1 MRFALAIV
9 LPLSLGAAAAGQ
21 SPVADVA
28 EPVEQAIGDVS
39 PLSLSIRRVQPGLAQ
54 GANFDQVFRY
64 GDGYLR
70 VQGGLYAV
78 FDNSVYARDSKR
90 QGRLN
95 AVVPPG
101 TMYYIGPPPE
111 PPEVEP
117 AQPSPDRVDGRVD
130 LKLESRVATGLT
142 PALMDARAP
151 EREPPAAPPGPVPDA
166 AAYDGPPAEP
176 GAIIANPE
184 YRALRVRMMMRR
196 AAQEHRAAVAAAT
209 QAAVGRSSFSSSK

>member
-1 MRFALAIV
+1 MRPAMAKV
-9 LPLSLGAAAAGQ
+9 LPLAIAAAAAAQ
-21 SPVADVA
+21 APVPGGP

-39 PLSLSIRRVQPGLAQ
+39 PLSLSIRRVEPGLAQ

-78 FDNSVYARDSKR
+78 FDNSVYARDKSK
-90 QGRLN
+90 GKLN

-111 PPEVEP
+111 PPAVELP
-117 AQPSPDRVDGRVD
+117 PPSPDRVDGRVD
-130 LKLESRVATGLT
+130 GRLESRLPPGLT
-142 PALMDARAP
+142 SGLLDARAP
-151 EREPPAAPPGPVPDA
+151 QREPPAPPPGPVADA
-166 AAYDGPPAEP
+166 QAHAGPPAEP

-184 YRALRVRMMMRR
+184 YRALRIRMMMRR
-196 AAQEHRAAVAAAT
+196 AAQEHRAAAAAAN
-209 QAAVGRSSFSSSK
+209 QAAVGRPSFSSSK